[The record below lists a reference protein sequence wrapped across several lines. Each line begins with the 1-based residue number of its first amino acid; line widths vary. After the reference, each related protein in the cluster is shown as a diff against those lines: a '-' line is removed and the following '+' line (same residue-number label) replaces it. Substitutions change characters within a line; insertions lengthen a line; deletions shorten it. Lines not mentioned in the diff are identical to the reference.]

1 MRNSNPVSD
10 GGIYALDFLTKK
22 ALLSRDIDSQ
32 QNVIIGLL
40 CDGGF
45 RETSGKFESL
55 ISQMFG
61 QISSKINISAQKCFV
76 MEKMRY
82 DVYYFES

>member
-1 MRNSNPVSD
+1 MSD

-32 QNVIIGLL
+32 QSVIIGLL

-45 RETSGKFESL
+45 RQTNGQFELL
-55 ISQMFG
+55 ISHVFG
-61 QISSKINISAQKCFV
+61 LIFSKINILAQKCFLS
-76 MEKMRY
+76 EKIKCIN
-82 DVYYFES
+82 STI